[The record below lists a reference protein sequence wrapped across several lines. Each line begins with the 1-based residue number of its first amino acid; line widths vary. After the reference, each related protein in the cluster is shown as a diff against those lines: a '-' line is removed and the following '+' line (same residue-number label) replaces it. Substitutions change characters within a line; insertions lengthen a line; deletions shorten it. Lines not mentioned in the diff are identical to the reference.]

1 MLVPEIALTAQL
13 IDRME
18 RIFGSRVTPYHSKLP
33 ARKRT
38 ESYLRLTRS
47 EGGEFVI
54 GTRSALFLPLERLQL
69 VVVDEEHDPS
79 YKQSDPAPRYHA
91 RDCAVMLAHL
101 TGSRIVLGSATPS
114 LETWLHAES
123 GKYGK
128 AVLAERYG
136 AGRPP
141 QILLSDTLR
150 AAKRGERRAHFNKQL
165 LDRIGAALAGGRQVM
180 LFQNRRG
187 FSPYVECSACGWTA
201 RCPHCNVTLALH
213 KSAGRLICHYCGHSE
228 SVPDRCP
235 ACRTADL
242 SPMGFGTEKIEQE
255 IARLFPEA
263 RVARLDRDS
272 AASERAFRE
281 TIARFERGETDILVG
296 TQMITKGF
304 DFGGVS
310 LVGILNADNL
320 VNAPDFRAAERAFQ
334 LITQVAGR
342 AGRRDDLGEAV
353 IQTSDPT
360 NPVIRQAAAGDYEAM
375 ARTQLA
381 ERAEFF
387 YPPYAR
393 LTALTLRH
401 RDPAVLRDA
410 ARHLGERLR
419 GRFGRRLLGPIAP
432 PVDRIR
438 GEYLAGL
445 LLKIESGAS
454 TARAREI
461 LKDELKAFAALPQ
474 FKSVTVVCNVDPQ

>member
-1 MLVPEIALTAQL
+1 M
-13 IDRME
+13 
-18 RIFGSRVTPYHSKLP
+18 
-33 ARKRT
+33 
-38 ESYLRLTRS
+38 
-47 EGGEFVI
+47 
-54 GTRSALFLPLERLQL
+54 
-69 VVVDEEHDPS
+69 
-79 YKQSDPAPRYHA
+79 
-91 RDCAVMLAHL
+91 
-101 TGSRIVLGSATPS
+101 
-114 LETWLHAES
+114 
-123 GKYGK
+123 
-128 AVLAERYG
+128 
-136 AGRPP
+136 
-141 QILLSDTLR
+141 
-150 AAKRGERRAHFNKQL
+150 
-165 LDRIGAALAGGRQVM
+165 
-180 LFQNRRG
+180 
-187 FSPYVECSACGWTA
+187 
-201 RCPHCNVTLALH
+201 TLALH

-342 AGRRDDLGEAV
+342 AGRRDDQGEAV

-401 RDPAVLRDA
+401 RDPATRRATWANGCA
-410 ARHLGERLR
+410 AASAGVCWARSP
-419 GRFGRRLLGPIAP
+419 RRSTA
-432 PVDRIR
+432 
-438 GEYLAGL
+438 
-445 LLKIESGAS
+445 SGANTS
-454 TARAREI
+454 RGCCSRSRAAPRRR
-461 LKDELKAFAALPQ
+461 APA
-474 FKSVTVVCNVDPQ
+474 KSSRTS